1 MSDKYL
7 DLEIKVSYLEDYFE
21 QINNVVIEQGNKIDR
36 LIEVNRQ
43 LREKISIMEENMKE
57 TRENTPPPH
66 Y

>member
-7 DLEIKVSYLEDYFE
+7 ELEIKVSYLEDFVS
-21 QINNVVIEQGNKIDR
+21 QINGVVIDQGSKIDR

-43 LREKISIMEENMKE
+43 LREKISVMEENMKE
-57 TRENTPPPH
+57 TRDNNPPPH